1 MLIELMNPKG
11 TLQAPA
17 RTYAAR
23 PPRLE
28 GLTVGLLSNQKANAE
43 MLLVETAR
51 WFVDQHHCVALPVE
65 NKEDSSRTA
74 EPDMLH
80 SIAERSDFLITA
92 AGD

>member
-11 TLQAPA
+11 ELQLPE
-17 RTYAAR
+17 RRYAAR

-43 MLLVETAR
+43 KLLLETAR
-51 WFVDQHHCVALPVE
+51 WFVDRHYCVALPVE
-65 NKEDSSRTA
+65 RKDDASRTA